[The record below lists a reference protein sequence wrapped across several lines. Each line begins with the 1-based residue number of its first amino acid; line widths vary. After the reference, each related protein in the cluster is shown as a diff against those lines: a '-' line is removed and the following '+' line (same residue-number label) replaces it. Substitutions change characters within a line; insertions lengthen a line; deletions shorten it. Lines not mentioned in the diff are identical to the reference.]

1 MPDDETL
8 LNLQQ
13 DRDEVSMFLAEHGGA
28 LDAGDEGA
36 GVYWITLSP
45 RSTPSEKYYARVAWD
60 AYPFAP
66 PSIKFGAGL
75 RGSLTVNRAW
85 PVIPGYRTGSFDIC
99 KPMTKEGYA
108 LHPEWAQG
116 STGWVSD
123 GNPFLWIVQEM
134 QFHLDNDYQ
143 GRAA

>member
-1 MPDDETL
+1 MPDHETL
-8 LNLQQ
+8 LNLRQ
-13 DRDEVSMFLAEHGGA
+13 DAGEVAQFLAGHGGT
-28 LDAGDEGA
+28 LDTADAET
-36 GVYWITLSP
+36 GVYWATMSP
-45 RSTPSEKYYARVAWD
+45 RSAPAEKYYARIVWD

-66 PSIKFGAGL
+66 PSVKFGSGI
-75 RGSLTVNRAW
+75 RGPLTATHAW
-85 PVIPGYRTGSFDIC
+85 PVAPGYRAGSFDIC

-123 GNPFLWIVQEM
+123 GNPFLWVVQTM
-134 QFHLDNDYQ
+134 QFHLDNEYQ

>member
-13 DRDEVSMFLAEHGGA
+13 DRDDVATILAARGGA
-28 LDAGDEGA
+28 LDTGDEGA
-36 GVYWITLSP
+36 GVYWVTLSP
-45 RSTPSEKYYARVAWD
+45 RSAPTETYYVMIAWD
-60 AYPFAP
+60 SYPFAP
-66 PSIKFGAGL
+66 PSIKFGAGI
-75 RGSLTVNRAW
+75 RGSLVVNRAW

-108 LHPEWAQG
+108 LHPEWARG
-116 STGWVSD
+116 STAWVSD
-123 GNPFLWIVQEM
+123 GNPFLWIVEEL
-134 QFHLDNDYQ
+134 QFHLDNEYQ